1 MTTRKERATR
11 REREARRERELEW
24 TGMSD
29 VRGGLDGIG
38 QLDVRM

>member
-24 TGMSD
+24 RGMSD
-29 VRGGLDGIG
+29 VRGGLDGIER
-38 QLDVRM
+38 LDVRM